1 MSAIELTDGTDA
13 PANKTI
19 AVENWVFVGVNGVTS
34 SYQLRPDLG
43 EKAVFIKNA
52 IDDSILQIQLL
63 IKDGTEK
70 NETKAVVGFVL
81 SNIVC
86 YISEKSTITEF
97 AKGQS
102 PLEKELSRIAEVKRT
117 REEAFQ
123 ARQAAIDADL
133 ERELL
138 EINRPAR

>member
-1 MSAIELTDGTDA
+1 MSAIELTDGVDA

-63 IKDGTEK
+63 IKDGTDK